1 MQRRGLR
8 HRILLW
14 FLVLSLAPLFASNT
28 LGYLV
33 TRRIIESQVSR
44 HVEALAEV
52 AARHVATE
60 VEQHQLYLDAVV
72 AGNTLLVE
80 GVSQAA
86 AAVRAGPGR
95 VEVAAL
101 LHEHLDKKLAE
112 LRPLSE
118 LSVLDTGG
126 LVIAST
132 NHDLLGTDWSDA
144 EIFRLGRSGRYFSED
159 LVALGGV
166 VGPVY
171 RLATPIR
178 GENGDPVAVL
188 AGTAGFESVQGF
200 LRIPSDLAGDVRTF
214 LTDSGGYPLFVSH
227 PQADLDYGAKLTSP
241 LLERS
246 AGAVARY
253 SNYQGVQ
260 VLGTSVSIPGRSW
273 KYIVEVPVTSAF
285 GQLHGLAQ
293 LALLLQATF
302 ALLLVAAVWVVAR
315 SIVAPVR
322 HLATA
327 AERIRSGELGVEVQ
341 IDRRDELGELGRTF
355 NQMSQELQASAQRIH
370 QLHDQEMRRAA
381 QLASV
386 GELASGIAHEIKNPL
401 VGVSSGVRL
410 LVKELHHHA
419 KSTKILNQMGEQLH
433 RIESAI
439 TDLLRYARPKAPR
452 LMWTDPELLVDR
464 VIALVSPQA
473 DAAGV
478 HVERLTDRS
487 VGKIKIDPEL
497 MTQGLV
503 NLALNGIQAMGPGGL
518 LTLSTGCVSGEV
530 HISVSDTG
538 TGILDDQLATIF
550 RPFYTTKHQGTGL
563 GLTIT
568 RGIIERHGGRL
579 EVQTEVGVGSTFT
592 LALPPL
598 NGPTE
603 T

>member
-1 MQRRGLR
+1 
-8 HRILLW
+8 
-14 FLVLSLAPLFASNT
+14 
-28 LGYLV
+28 
-33 TRRIIESQVSR
+33 
-44 HVEALAEV
+44 VEALAEV
-52 AARHVATE
+52 AARHVTTE
-60 VEQHQLYLDAVV
+60 VEQRQLYLDAVV
-72 AGNTLLVE
+72 AGNTLLVD

-86 AAVRAGPGR
+86 TAVRSGR
-95 VEVAAL
+95 RQVEVVAL

-118 LSVLDTGG
+118 LFVLDTGG

-132 NHDLLGTDWSDA
+132 NHDLLGTDWSGT

-200 LRIPSDLAGDVRTF
+200 LRIPSDLAGDIRTF

-227 PQADLDYGAKLTSP
+227 PQAGLDYGARLTSP

-246 AGAVARY
+246 AGAVIMY
-253 SNYQGVQ
+253 SNYLGVQ

-273 KYIVEVPVTSAF
+273 RYIVEVPVTSAL
-285 GQLHGLAQ
+285 GQLYRLAQ
-293 LALLLQATF
+293 LALLLQAAF
-302 ALLLVAAVWVVAR
+302 ALLLIATVWVVAR
-315 SIVAPVR
+315 SIVAPVH

-327 AERIRSGELGVEVQ
+327 AERIRSGGLGVEVQ

-355 NQMSQELQASAQRIH
+355 NQMSQELQVSAQRIR

-401 VGVSSGVRL
+401 VGVSSGVDL
-410 LVKELHHHA
+410 LVKDLDDDA
-419 KSTKILNQMGEQLH
+419 KSKNILKQMRAQLS
-433 RIESAI
+433 RIDSAI

-452 LMWTDPELLVDR
+452 LMWTDPGLLVDR
-464 VIALVSPQA
+464 VIALISHQA
-473 DAAGV
+473 DATGV
-478 HVERLTDRS
+478 HVERHTDGS
-487 VGKIKIDPEL
+487 VGKVEIDPEL

-503 NLALNGIQAMGPGGL
+503 NLALNGIQAMGPGGV
-518 LTLSTGCVSGEV
+518 LTLSTRRVSGEV

-568 RGIIERHGGRL
+568 RGIMERHGGRL
-579 EVQTEVGVGSTFT
+579 KVQTEVGVGSTFT
-592 LALPPL
+592 LALSPRKE
-598 NGPTE
+598 PTE
-603 T
+603 S